1 MSKKVFW
8 KDNTIPP
15 TNHIWCKTDGEG
27 NVLGIYEH
35 NGDTW
40 VPVKKPSTGDGV
52 PITNIPNQ
60 VYVTDEYG
68 NQITLKYSIDPDP
81 NTIAIRSNK
90 GNLKTGNPVDTDDC
104 VPLSSFS
111 WIDV

>member
-8 KDNTIPP
+8 KDNTTPP

-27 NVLGIYEH
+27 NVLGVYEH

-40 VPVKKPSTGDGV
+40 VPIQRPSTGDGV
-52 PITNIPNQ
+52 PVTNIPNQ

-68 NQITLKYSIDPDP
+68 NQVTIDYSVSAIP
-81 NTIAIRSNK
+81 NTIAIRSDK
-90 GNLKTGNPVDTDDC
+90 GNLKTGLPVDSDDC
-104 VPLSSFS
+104 IPLSLFS